1 MARNEQLIRQHKLL
15 QLLEISRFGRTLE
28 ELRGDLVADLGLTK
42 LHERTVRRDVE
53 ALQAAGFDI
62 QSETVQRGR
71 VFKLGANTAEV
82 HEIGISATELIA
94 LSIGRELLY
103 PLMGTQYWRGIETF
117 WNKVQEV
124 VPNGVFDHYSRY
136 RAALHVFGTPRKSYE
151 RQEGML
157 KTINRAI
164 LEHRVVEIEYQSI
177 GKPISTRKIEP
188 YGLAVYQ
195 SSIYIVAAAP
205 EIEDSNER
213 LRNWKLD
220 RFHSATLTDDYFKP
234 DPKIDLSK
242 YLGSSIGIFSG
253 DSPTLVKIRLNQRSA
268 AYVRED
274 PWHPEQTL
282 RRLEAPSAETGS
294 VETGS
299 DDARMREKQ
308 NAEEAATKEQTGTAS
323 SWILTVPA
331 AHPRELLPKVLSL
344 GADAEVIEPAEF
356 RETVAKTVHEMV
368 RSYGDDLTG

>member
-15 QLLEISRFGRTLE
+15 QLLELSRFGRTLE
-28 ELRGDLVADLGLTK
+28 ELRADLVADLGLSK
-42 LHERTVRRDVE
+42 LHERTVRRDIE

-71 VFKLGANTAEV
+71 VFKLGQNTTDV

-117 WNKVQEV
+117 WNKVQEA
-124 VPNGVFDHYSRY
+124 VPNGVFDHYARY
-136 RAALHVFGTPRKSYE
+136 RAALHVFGSPNKSYE

-177 GKPISTRKIEP
+177 GKPVSTRKIEP

-195 SSIYIVAAAP
+195 SSIYVVAAAP
-205 EIEDSNER
+205 EIADSKER

-220 RFHSATLTDDYFKP
+220 RFHHAKLLDEYFKP

-242 YLGSSIGIFSG
+242 HLGRSIGIFSG
-253 DSPTLVKIRLNQRSA
+253 DSPATVKIKLGRRSA
-268 AYVRED
+268 SYLSED

-282 RRLEAPSAETGS
+282 DRVDDEAT
-294 VETGS
+294 
-299 DDARMREKQ
+299 
-308 NAEEAATKEQTGTAS
+308 
-323 SWILTVPA
+323 ILTVPA
-331 AHPRELLPKVLSL
+331 SHPRELLPKVLAL
-344 GADAEVIEPAEF
+344 GADAEVLEPEEF
-356 RETVAKTVHEMV
+356 RKTVADTVQAMADA
-368 RSYGDDLTG
+368 YQ

>member
-15 QLLEISRFGRTLE
+15 QLLELSRFGRTLE

-42 LHERTVRRDVE
+42 LHERTVRRDLE

-71 VFKLGANTAEV
+71 VFKLGQNTTDV

-117 WNKVQEV
+117 WNKVQES
-124 VPNGVFDHYSRY
+124 VPNGVFDHYARY
-136 RAALHVFGTPRKSYE
+136 RAALYVFGSPSKSYE

-164 LEHRVVEIEYQSI
+164 LEHRLVEIQYQSI
-177 GKPISTRKIEP
+177 GKPVSTRKIEP

-195 SSIYIVAAAP
+195 SSIYVVAAAP
-205 EIEDSNER
+205 EATESGQR

-220 RFHSATLTDDYFKP
+220 RFQHATLLDDYFKP
-234 DPKIDLSK
+234 DPDIDLAK

-253 DSPTLVKIRLNQRSA
+253 DSTTLVKIRLGKRSA
-268 AYVRED
+268 AYLSED
-274 PWHPEQTL
+274 PWHPDQLLEDLDEQHT
-282 RRLEAPSAETGS
+282 
-294 VETGS
+294 
-299 DDARMREKQ
+299 M
-308 NAEEAATKEQTGTAS
+308 
-323 SWILTVPA
+323 LTVPA
-331 AHPRELLPKVLSL
+331 AHPREILPKVLSL
-344 GADAEVIEPAEF
+344 GADAEVVEPTEF
-356 RETVAKTVHEMV
+356 RETVAETV
-368 RSYGDDLTG
+368 RSMVEHYV